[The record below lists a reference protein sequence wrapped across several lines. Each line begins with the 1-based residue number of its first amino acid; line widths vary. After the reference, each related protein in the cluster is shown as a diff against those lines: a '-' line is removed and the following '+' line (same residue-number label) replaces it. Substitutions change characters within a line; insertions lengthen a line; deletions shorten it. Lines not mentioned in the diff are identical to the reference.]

1 MIKTRTTRFLI
12 LWAIVLSPG
21 IARAQSATTGA
32 IAGVVRDTTGAVLP
46 GVTVE
51 AASPALI
58 EKVRTVVTDNEGQ
71 YKVVDLRPGTYAV
84 SFSLSGFSVVRR
96 EAVELTAG
104 FTATVNAD
112 MKVGSLEET
121 ITVTSATPVV
131 DIQNVRTQNLLSREV
146 LDALPSGKAVPALA
160 ALTVGVSSVG
170 VGGSGQD
177 VGGNKGE
184 QMASLIVHGS
194 DVTDN
199 RFLYDGMRYQ
209 QMVGTSA
216 GYSRHFFVN
225 QNDVQEIVLEV
236 SGMGA
241 ETDSGGVVVNVVPKS
256 GGNVFSGNVAL
267 SGLNDKFQSSNLTD
281 TLRARGLTGASEGNR
296 VYDVGG
302 GLGGPLKQDRLWFYT
317 AHRWWGSQEY
327 APGSFY
333 NKTQG
338 TPFFTPD
345 PSRRGYTDYYAQDHT
360 LRLTWQAL
368 SKHKF
373 TFADS

>member
-1 MIKTRTTRFLI
+1 MTMTRTARLLI
-12 LWAIVLSPG
+12 LWAILLSPG
-21 IARAQSATTGA
+21 SAWAQSATTGA

-58 EKVRTVVTDNEGQ
+58 EKVRTVVTDNEGL
-71 YKVVDLRPGTYAV
+71 YRVVDLRPGTYTV
-84 SFSLSGFSVVRR
+84 TFSLAGFSIVRR
-96 EAVELTAG
+96 EGIELTAG

-131 DIQNVRTQNLLSREV
+131 DIQNVRTQNVLSREV
-146 LDALPSGKAVPALA
+146 MDALPSGKAIPALA

-184 QMASLIVHGS
+184 QLASLIVHGS

-225 QNDVQEIVLEV
+225 QNDVQEIVNF
-236 SGMGA
+236 
-241 ETDSGGVVVNVVPKS
+241 T
-256 GGNVFSGNVAL
+256 
-267 SGLNDKFQSSNLTD
+267 LTTATAD
-281 TLRARGLTGASEGNR
+281 TPIKGEE
-296 VYDVGG
+296 
-302 GLGGPLKQDRLWFYT
+302 P
-317 AHRWWGSQEY
+317 
-327 APGSFY
+327 
-333 NKTQG
+333 
-338 TPFFTPD
+338 
-345 PSRRGYTDYYAQDHT
+345 RR
-360 LRLTWQAL
+360 
-368 SKHKF
+368 
-373 TFADS
+373 